1 MPRRKHAEPRQPPCL
16 AAVDLARRLDTED
29 YERRLLQG
37 QRRLR
42 EIQLAYFQSRRR
54 ALIVI
59 EGWDAAGK
67 GGIIRR
73 MAILLDPRGFRV
85 WPIAAPESEEQGRH
99 YLYRFWRRV
108 PERGV
113 IAVFDRS
120 WYGRV
125 LVERVEGLVDRAAWM
140 RAYREINEF
149 ERMLTDDGAR
159 IVKVFLHM
167 SPEEQ
172 LRRFEERI
180 RNPLKRWKITLDD
193 LRARQ
198 KRSAYALAIDEM
210 FAKTSMPFAPWHI
223 VSAEDKFFA
232 RIEVL
237 NLIARRLAD
246 GVDLRLPPL
255 DPAVVREAR
264 RVLGLRLPKQSL
276 KARRM
281 KPA

>member
-1 MPRRKHAEPRQPPCL
+1 MSHRKSAARVRAPRLAQIDLGRRVDTQGYEGQLLHA
-16 AAVDLARRLDTED
+16 
-29 YERRLLQG
+29 

-42 EIQLAYFQSRRR
+42 VVQLAYFHARRR
-54 ALIVI
+54 ALIVF

-73 MAILLDPRGFRV
+73 MAVLLDPRGFRV
-85 WPIAAPESEEQGRH
+85 WPIAAPDSEEQGHH
-99 YLYRFWRRV
+99 YLYRFWRRL

-125 LVERVEGLVDRAAWM
+125 LVERVEGLTDRATWK

-149 ERMLTDDGAR
+149 ERMLADDGVR
-159 IVKVFLHM
+159 IVKIFLHI
-167 SPEEQ
+167 SAGEQ
-172 LRRFEERI
+172 RRRFQERI

-193 LRARQ
+193 LRARR
-198 KRSAYALAIDEM
+198 KRNAYAQAIDEM
-210 FAKTSMPFAPWHI
+210 FGRTSTPVAPWHA
-223 VSAEDKFFA
+223 VSAEDKQTS

-237 NLIARRLAD
+237 NMIADLLTE

-255 DPAVVREAR
+255 DPAVAKVAR
-264 RVLGLRLPKQSL
+264 PLLGIRVP
-276 KARRM
+276 
-281 KPA
+281 